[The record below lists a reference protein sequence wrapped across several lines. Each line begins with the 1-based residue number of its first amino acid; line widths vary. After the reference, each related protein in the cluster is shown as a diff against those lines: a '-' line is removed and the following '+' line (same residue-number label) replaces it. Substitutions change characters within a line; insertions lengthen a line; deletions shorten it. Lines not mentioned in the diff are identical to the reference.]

1 MKKKLLLLIL
11 PAFMAV
17 ASVQAQTKVWD
28 FGNDDTTWPS
38 TAAGVGTIGANTSSI
53 IDLLGLFSNGPES
66 ENQITNFGAVNNN
79 SASFP
84 DGFTATRRFQMN
96 GGGGA
101 SAGTFMPVQ
110 RYLYFDVTGNCTVKV
125 WFRPGSNGAQR
136 TIFVTNGTSLV
147 GSQTSNTGDF
157 TDFTILTAN
166 YTGGSASRL
175 YVYGDTACNLYK
187 IEVTGATVNT
197 SSMSSD
203 DFQQNNVNVFTN
215 GQMMSIANVASATD
229 VIVYSI
235 TGALVKSFKTSTD
248 VDLQLNSGFY
258 IVKLNS
264 QEGSKTVKVILN

>member
-28 FGNDDTTWPS
+28 FGNDANTWPLS
-38 TAAGVGTIGANTSSI
+38 SGIGNEQTIVDN
-53 IDLLGLFSNGPES
+53 LGLFPIPTN
-66 ENQITNFGAVNNN
+66 TNFGAVTNN
-79 SASFP
+79 SSSFD
-84 DGFTATRRFQMN
+84 DGYTSERRFQMN

-101 SAGTFMPVQ
+101 TEGSFMPSQ
-110 RYLYFDVTGNCTVKV
+110 RFLFFDVSGNCAVKV
-125 WFRPGSNGAQR
+125 WFRPGSNGSQR
-136 TIFVTNGTSLV
+136 TLFVTNGTSLV
-147 GSQTSNTGDF
+147 GSGTSNSDGN
-157 TDFTILTAN
+157 TDYVIFTAN
-166 YTGGSASRL
+166 YSGAATRL
-175 YVYGDTACNLYK
+175 YIYGDAANNLYK
-187 IEVTGATVNT
+187 IEVTGATVST
-197 SSMSSD
+197 TTLGSD

-215 GQMMSIANVASATD
+215 GQMMSIANVVSATD